1 MAASLSEQILEVLQR
16 RRPSA
21 ALVQEIAVLLLPRP
35 APDQLDA
42 ALQELGRQR
51 SVLTV
56 DHPAPDIHLEG
67 TDLRIVAR
75 IPDGE
80 NEAVAAEA
88 ADLLW
93 NSWLRAFFSTHR
105 CQ

>member
-1 MAASLSEQILEVLQR
+1 VTAPLSEQILEALQR
-16 RRPSA
+16 RQPPA
-21 ALVQEIAVLLLPRP
+21 ALVQEVAVLLRPRP

-42 ALQELGRQR
+42 ALWELSQRR

-80 NEAVAAEA
+80 NEAAAAEA
-88 ADLLW
+88 ADELW

>member
-1 MAASLSEQILEVLQR
+1 
-16 RRPSA
+16 
-21 ALVQEIAVLLLPRP
+21 
-35 APDQLDA
+35 
-42 ALQELGRQR
+42 
-51 SVLTV
+51 VLTV

-80 NEAVAAEA
+80 NEAVAADA
-88 ADLLW
+88 ADELW